1 MSPFFVWVKKGRVK
15 KYFISCAVSGT
26 KIFLAGKNLRY
37 EKSETLSEPQ
47 ASLALISHAFSR
59 FLAA

>member
-1 MSPFFVWVKKGRVK
+1 MSHFVWVKRGRVK
-15 KYFISCAVSGT
+15 KYFISCAFAG
-26 KIFLAGKNLRY
+26 FLDILSRQNLRY

-47 ASLALISHAFSR
+47 ASLALISHVFSR

>member
-1 MSPFFVWVKKGRVK
+1 M
-15 KYFISCAVSGT
+15 
-26 KIFLAGKNLRY
+26 RY

-47 ASLALISHAFSR
+47 ASLALIPHAFSR